1 MIFKELDIKQKFSNR
16 FGNSAYISDYCYY
29 EGTEQISIY
38 VKTGYGASEKTI
50 NEVISEH
57 DLTKWITEFKINEI
71 VKEKKEPTET
81 IKPKENINLSWVK
94 PKEIKP
100 KIMSEN
106 TDKKSVDNFDS
117 MREIIFD
124 SMRMV
129 KAGTLDV
136 EKAKSISML
145 GQTIINSVKVEVDFI
160 KLTGSSNKSKMIE

>member
-1 MIFKELDIKQKFSNR
+1 MIFKELDTKQKFSNR
-16 FGNSAYISDYCYY
+16 FGNLSYISNYCYY

-38 VKTGYGASEKTI
+38 IKTGYGASERTI

-57 DLTKWITEFKINEI
+57 DLAKWITEFKINEI
-71 VKEKKEPTET
+71 KKEK
-81 IKPKENINLSWVK
+81 IKPTENINLSWVK
-94 PKEIKP
+94 PTEIKP
-100 KIMSEN
+100 KIMNEN

-117 MREIIFD
+117 MREIIFE

-160 KLTGSSNKSKMIE
+160 KLTGSSNKSKMID

>member
-1 MIFKELDIKQKFSNR
+1 
-16 FGNSAYISDYCYY
+16 
-29 EGTEQISIY
+29 
-38 VKTGYGASEKTI
+38 
-50 NEVISEH
+50 
-57 DLTKWITEFKINEI
+57 
-71 VKEKKEPTET
+71 
-81 IKPKENINLSWVK
+81 
-94 PKEIKP
+94 
-100 KIMSEN
+100 MSEN

-160 KLTGSSNKSKMIE
+160 KLTGSSDKSKMID